1 MPVDIAVI
9 VMETAQTVLPITDIA
24 MAGGIMVTAISMVVS
39 AAATAAHLVDVIEIK
54 FCKIPCDSK
63 QVKTYSIPIPS
74 PCTVDA
80 IQIFGSKQ
88 LTLAL
93 HETGKCIHVVT
104 GLLVEL
110 LENSVQ

>member
-9 VMETAQTVLPITDIA
+9 VMETAQTVLPITDIV

-63 QVKTYSIPIPS
+63 QVKTYSIPIS
-74 PCTVDA
+74 PDIKEDRYERTNQA
-80 IQIFGSKQ
+80 R
-88 LTLAL
+88 AR
-93 HETGKCIHVVT
+93 
-104 GLLVEL
+104 
-110 LENSVQ
+110 